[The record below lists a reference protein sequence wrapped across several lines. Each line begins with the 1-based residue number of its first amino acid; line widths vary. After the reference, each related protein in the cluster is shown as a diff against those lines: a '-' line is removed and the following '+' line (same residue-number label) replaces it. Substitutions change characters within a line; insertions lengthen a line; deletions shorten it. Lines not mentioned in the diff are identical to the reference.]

1 MSSPKTMGLEQARN
15 ELPRVAEEAHG
26 GQVRIL
32 TRRGRPVAAIVPV
45 ELALASRRASRA
57 LLELRGTGKGLW
69 GRSAAREVDALRA
82 EWDDT

>member
-1 MSSPKTMGLEQARN
+1 MGLEQARN

-45 ELALASRRASRA
+45 ELALAGQRSAGSWIA
-57 LLELRGTGKGLW
+57 LRGTGKGLW
-69 GRSAAREVDALRA
+69 GRSAAREVEDLRS
-82 EWDDT
+82 EWDAE